1 MIFFRF
7 REFRVDPMD
16 FALMFIDFISLSSMM
31 PRLFLDFP
39 VLLAD
44 LAAISFRIFFV
55 CAPVFFDF
63 FERTTPEPER
73 EKTGWKHNV

>member
-1 MIFFRF
+1 
-7 REFRVDPMD
+7 
-16 FALMFIDFISLSSMM
+16 MFIDFISLSSMM

-39 VLLAD
+39 ALLAD

-73 EKTGWKHNV
+73 EKTGWKHNVYSKFENLKEPVVRIAA